1 MKKKSFL
8 SGINTKIVLAALA
21 LSNVMLT
28 GCYKDEGLDTNGPAG
43 VVTLPDATYTLT
55 GSIYD
60 AETMEAIT
68 PTSVTVTNSTAT
80 VKQGS
85 YSAVVAP
92 GDVTITVKAAGYKD
106 VTTTVYIQPVEKGQ
120 AVVYTQPIA
129 MISSAVKPELV
140 DQTYN
145 LNVKAFELDGMTE
158 VAEYTVKVN
167 GADVANP
174 YVGGA
179 YGVLVTA
186 DGYHAYST
194 VVSLPAVKVE
204 KGTATMDVE
213 VKALL
218 TKVDAPAPT
227 KVNFIVNFQTTNGT
241 YFNVQRAWL
250 LNNGVEVADAVATNT
265 SFFSY
270 SMDKEDVKGTY
281 AIAYQYEANINGEP
295 TVLRGTQTVDAKD
308 NYLAFVTFEINDKGE
323 ITDSSD
329 ELPAIAEE
337 TITVPIS
344 GGTVTLPGSK
354 VDAEGNIIPNATING
369 EAVETITLQRLYGE
383 EINEP
388 ATLRA
393 YSGTPDGTQFVDPII
408 INFADVY
415 GGELGDLVVKYK
427 QENGTWASE
436 VNEFTTVK
444 LGEDGYQMKI
454 KHFSEF
460 KADLNLEPE
469 APLAK
474 ADSIVKTTTIGK
486 NNDNEGSTDI
496 TIKYNYTEGVIYE
509 KSIKDAVIEAGV
521 KNALAQ
527 DFIAQTIK
535 NYLNANGYGEF
546 GETDHATE
554 KKFTVPEYTRV
565 ESITTTQHI
574 SNITIVFV
582 VNKYQIKMNIEKYT
596 NKVFKVNMTP
606 INHGHGHGHGNDFN
620 AGGGIVEAE

>member
-21 LSNVMLT
+21 LSSVLLT

-60 AETMEAIT
+60 AETMEAVT

-92 GDVTITVKAAGYKD
+92 GDVTITVKATGYKD
-106 VTTTVYIQPVEKGQ
+106 ATATVYIQSIEKGQ

-129 MISSAVKPELV
+129 MISSAVKPEMV

-145 LNVKAFELDGMTE
+145 LNVKAFELDGVTA

-204 KGTATMDVE
+204 KGTAAMDVD

-227 KVNFIVNFQTTNGT
+227 MVNFIVNFQTTDGD
-241 YFNVQRAWL
+241 YFNVERAWL
-250 LNNGVEVADAVATNT
+250 LHNGEAVPDAVATNT
-265 SFFSY
+265 NFFSY
-270 SMDKEDVKGTY
+270 SINKEEVNGTY
-281 AIAYQYEANINGEP
+281 MIAYQYKAKIEGELT
-295 TVLRGTQTVDAKD
+295 TVQRVQAIEEKD
-308 NYLAFVTFEINDKGE
+308 NYQAIVLFEVGKDGEAENKG
-323 ITDSSD
+323 D

-344 GGTVTLPGSK
+344 GGTVTLPGSQ

-369 EAVETITLQRLYGE
+369 EAVETITLQRLYAE
-383 EINEP
+383 EINE
-388 ATLRA
+388 AGTLRA
-393 YSGTPDGTQFVDPII
+393 YAGTPDGTQFVDPII

-415 GGELGDLVVKYK
+415 GGELGDLIVKYK
-427 QENGTWASE
+427 QGDGTWE
-436 VNEFTTVK
+436 PEMNEFTAVK
-444 LGEDGYQMKI
+444 LGENGYEMKI

-460 KADLNLEPE
+460 KADLNLDPE
-469 APLAK
+469 APITKL
-474 ADSIVKTTTIGK
+474 DSIVKTTTIGK

-496 TIKYNYTEGVIYE
+496 TIKYNYTEGVTYG
-509 KSIKDAVIEAGV
+509 KSIATAVADAGV

-527 DFIAQTIK
+527 SFIAQAIK
-535 NYLNANGYGEF
+535 SYLDANALGEF
-546 GETDHATE
+546 AKVDHVAE
-554 KKFTVPEYTRV
+554 NKFTVPEYTRV
-565 ESITTTQHI
+565 ESITTTQRI

-582 VNKYQIKMNIEKYT
+582 VNKYQIEMNIEKYT
-596 NKVFKVNMTP
+596 NKVFKVNMTS

>member
-21 LSNVMLT
+21 LSSVMLT

-60 AETMEAIT
+60 AETMEAVT

-85 YSAVVAP
+85 YSAAVAP
-92 GDVTITVKAAGYKD
+92 GDVTITVKATGYKD
-106 VTTTVYIQPVEKGQ
+106 ATATVYIQPIEKGQ

-129 MISSAVKPELV
+129 MISSVVKPELV

-145 LNVKAFELDGMTE
+145 LNVKAFELDGTTA

-204 KGTATMDVE
+204 KGTAAMDVD

-227 KVNFIVNFQTTNGT
+227 KVDFVVNFKKANGA
-241 YFNVQRAWL
+241 YFNVLRAWL
-250 LNNGVEVADAVATNT
+250 LNNGVEVPGSAIANTNYY
-265 SFFSY
+265 SY
-270 SMDKEDVKGTY
+270 SINKEDAKGSY
-281 AIAYQYEANINGEP
+281 SVAYQYGALVGGEL
-295 TVLRGTQTVDAKD
+295 TVQEGSVVVDKNN
-308 NYLAFVTFEINDKGE
+308 NYQALVVLAINDKGE
-323 ITDSSD
+323 ITDSND

-369 EAVETITLQRLYGE
+369 EAVETITLQRLYAE
-383 EINEP
+383 EINE
-388 ATLRA
+388 AGTLRA
-393 YSGTPDGTQFVDPII
+393 YAGTPDGTQFVDPII

-427 QENGTWASE
+427 QENGDWLPE
-436 VNEFTTVK
+436 MNEFTAVK
-444 LGEDGYQMKI
+444 LGESGYEMKI

-460 KADLNLEPE
+460 KADLNLDPE
-469 APLAK
+469 APITKL
-474 ADSIVKTTTIGK
+474 DSIVNTTTIGK
-486 NNDNEGSTDI
+486 NNDDEGSTDI
-496 TIKYNYTEGVIYE
+496 TIKYNYT
-509 KSIKDAVIEAGV
+509 
-521 KNALAQ
+521 
-527 DFIAQTIK
+527 
-535 NYLNANGYGEF
+535 
-546 GETDHATE
+546 
-554 KKFTVPEYTRV
+554 
-565 ESITTTQHI
+565 
-574 SNITIVFV
+574 
-582 VNKYQIKMNIEKYT
+582 
-596 NKVFKVNMTP
+596 
-606 INHGHGHGHGNDFN
+606 
-620 AGGGIVEAE
+620 

>member
-21 LSNVMLT
+21 LSSVMLT

-60 AETMEAIT
+60 AETMEAVT

-85 YSAVVAP
+85 YSAAVAP
-92 GDVTITVKAAGYKD
+92 GDVTITVKATGYKD
-106 VTTTVYIQPVEKGQ
+106 ATATVYIQPIEKGQ

-145 LNVKAFELDGMTE
+145 LNVKAFELDGTTA

-204 KGTATMDVE
+204 KGTAAMDVD

-227 KVNFIVNFQTTNGT
+227 KVDFVVNFKKTNGA
-241 YFNVQRAWL
+241 YFNVLRAWL
-250 LNNGVEVADAVATNT
+250 LNNGVEVPGSAIANTNYY
-265 SFFSY
+265 SY
-270 SMDKEDVKGTY
+270 SINKEDAKGSY
-281 AIAYQYEANINGEP
+281 SVAYQYEALVGGEL
-295 TVLRGTQTVDAKD
+295 TVQEGSVVVDKNN
-308 NYLAFVTFEINDKGE
+308 NYQALVALAINDKGE
-323 ITDSSD
+323 ITDSND

-369 EAVETITLQRLYGE
+369 EAVETITLQRLYAE
-383 EINEP
+383 EINE
-388 ATLRA
+388 AGTLRA
-393 YSGTPDGTQFVDPII
+393 YAGTPDGTQFVDPII

-427 QENGTWASE
+427 QENGDWLPE
-436 VNEFTTVK
+436 MNEFTAVK
-444 LGEDGYQMKI
+444 LGESGYEMKI

-460 KADLNLEPE
+460 KADLNLDPE
-469 APLAK
+469 APITKL
-474 ADSIVKTTTIGK
+474 DSIVNTTTIGK
-486 NNDNEGSTDI
+486 NNDDEGSTDI
-496 TIKYNYTEGVIYE
+496 TIKYNYTEGVTYG
-509 KSIKDAVIEAGV
+509 KSIAAAVAEVGV

-527 DFIAQTIK
+527 SFITQAIK
-535 NYLNANGYGEF
+535 SYLDANGYGEF
-546 GETDHATE
+546 AKVDHVAE
-554 KKFTVPEYTRV
+554 NKFTVPEYTRV
-565 ESITTTQHI
+565 ESITTTQRI

-582 VNKYQIKMNIEKYT
+582 VNKYQIEMNIEKYT
-596 NKVFKVNMTP
+596 NKVFKVNMTS